1 MTPKEHKIEQG
12 LISKLNDPECTRH
25 LAIRDCSAVERTLLI
40 NLVLLA
46 RDVNRDIYEV

>member
-1 MTPKEHKIEQG
+1 MTLKEHKIEQG
-12 LISKLNDPECTRH
+12 LISKLNDPECTLRF
-25 LAIRDCSAVERTLLI
+25 AIRDCTANERTLLI